1 MTQTIL
7 GSRLRKQNLKR
18 TAYRKLPLSPAGS
31 DPNVNLEAD
40 STSSFA
46 FGFGWSRK
54 CIFREKF
61 MFHRN
66 FREAAIL
73 AFMNNLKTF
82 FASHRWLSTCLQGR
96 EIRAPAKGG
105 GGHDARVQVKGSG
118 RMCASE
124 GGQAACVK
132 RGVTTHAYRGR
143 GWQSVLTLC
152 VKVWISIPGFSFPD
166 NFESRTYQ
174 HHTSTD

>member
-82 FASHRWLSTCLQGR
+82 FASHRWLSTCLHGR
-96 EIRAPAKGG
+96 EIRALAKGG
-105 GGHDARVQVKGSG
+105 RGSRCTRTGEGVRTHVCKWRGSG
-118 RMCASE
+118 RMRK
-124 GGQAACVK
+124 K
-132 RGVTTHAYRGR
+132 RGYDACLQRE